1 MGGPNTSGHD
11 GKEVELVPDGER
23 RAGTPADPWPARLSA
38 YAEGL
43 LASRT
48 QTPMKTDT
56 PEPAAAKSAKPRAL
70 DNVSKGR
77 IMAVK
82 GPKSSVAKGDA
93 SPRSRAP
100 IVNGD

>member
-1 MGGPNTSGHD
+1 M
-11 GKEVELVPDGER
+11 
-23 RAGTPADPWPARLSA
+23 
-38 YAEGL
+38 
-43 LASRT
+43 

-56 PEPAAAKSAKPRAL
+56 PEPAASKSAKPRSL

-93 SPRSRAP
+93 SPRSRAA